1 MSRRPSP
8 IATLVAG
15 VVALVAAAGC
25 SAPVDSGPKT
35 LRAASIPAAL
45 RSPSS
50 TTSTSVPSGESEEV
64 TVYYIQGDRLAPVK
78 RLVSPPVTVEKVL
91 QKLFAGPTTAEAV
104 GGMRSAISPDT
115 DILGAPIEAR
125 IATVNVSKNFAFGL
139 PTDQIMAVAQVVFTA
154 VEIPGVTGVLFAEN
168 GRRQEV
174 PEGDGSSTSAPLG
187 RASYPQVTPR

>member
-1 MSRRPSP
+1 MSRRPR

-15 VVALVAAAGC
+15 VVALVGAAGC
-25 SAPVDSGPKT
+25 SVPVDSGPKT
-35 LRAASIPAAL
+35 LRAASIPETL

-78 RLVSPPVTVEKVL
+78 RRVSPPVTVEKVL

-174 PEGDGSSTSAPLG
+174 PQGDGSSTSAPLG

>member
-1 MSRRPSP
+1 VSRRPP
-8 IATLVAG
+8 RLAVLVAG
-15 VVALVAAAGC
+15 LVALVAAAGC
-25 SAPVDSGPKT
+25 SSPVDSGPKT
-35 LRAASIPAAL
+35 LRAASIPEAL

-64 TVYYIQGDRLAPVK
+64 TVYYIQGDRLAPVT
-78 RLVSPPVTVEKVL
+78 RRVSPPVTVEKVL

-104 GGMRSAISPDT
+104 GGLRSAISPDT

-174 PEGDGSSTSAPLG
+174 PQGDGSSTSAPLG

>member
-1 MSRRPSP
+1 VNRRPR

-35 LRAASIPAAL
+35 LRAASIPEAL

>member
-1 MSRRPSP
+1 MSRRPR
-8 IATLVAG
+8 IASLVAG

-35 LRAASIPAAL
+35 LRAASIPEAL
-45 RSPSS
+45 RSPAS

-78 RLVSPPVTVEKVL
+78 RRVSPPVTVEKVL

-115 DILGAPIEAR
+115 DILGAPVEAR
-125 IATVNVSKNFAFGL
+125 ITTVNVSKNFAFGL

-174 PEGDGSSTSAPLG
+174 PQGDGSSTSAPLG
-187 RASYPQVTPR
+187 RASYPQLTPR

>member
-1 MSRRPSP
+1 MSRRPP
-8 IATLVAG
+8 RLAALVAG
-15 VVALVAAAGC
+15 LMALVAAGC

-35 LRAASIPAAL
+35 LRAASIPEAL

-78 RLVSPPVTVEKVL
+78 RRVSPPVTVEKVL

-104 GGMRSAISPDT
+104 GGLRSAISPDT

>member
-1 MSRRPSP
+1 VSRRPRL
-8 IATLVAG
+8 AVLVAG
-15 VVALVAAAGC
+15 VVALVGAAGC

-35 LRAASIPAAL
+35 LRAASIPEAL

-78 RLVSPPVTVEKVL
+78 RRVSPPVTVEKVL

-174 PEGDGSSTSAPLG
+174 PQGDGSSTSAPLG